1 MNAKGESQMLSFI
14 LSIFVIIMLMK
25 VLFHIGFG
33 ITKLFFSLI
42 GMVLFLVFIPL
53 GLFFL
58 VPIFGIMAIMFLLKL
73 IF

>member
-1 MNAKGESQMLSFI
+1 MLSLI

-42 GMVLFLVFIPL
+42 GMALFLFFIPVA
-53 GLFFL
+53 LFFV
-58 VPIFGIMAIMFLLKL
+58 VPIFAVMAIMFLLKL
-73 IF
+73 VF